1 MRIYIY
7 FVRIGSKFLKLLSK
21 KEKKIKKNQFFYN
34 SSYLLNHYLKE
45 ISYGWRKVDAY
56 YLLLPNSWW

>member
-7 FVRIGSKFLKLLSK
+7 FARLDLKFYKLLSK

-34 SSYLLNHYLKE
+34 SSYLLNNYLKQ
-45 ISYGWRKVDAY
+45 ISYG
-56 YLLLPNSWW
+56 

>member
-7 FVRIGSKFLKLLSK
+7 FVRIDSKFYKLLSK
-21 KEKKIKKNQFFYN
+21 KEKKIKKNQFFHN

-45 ISYGWRKVDAY
+45 INYG
-56 YLLLPNSWW
+56 

>member
-7 FVRIGSKFLKLLSK
+7 FVRIDQNFNKLLSK
-21 KEKKIKKNQFFYN
+21 KEKKIKKNQFFHN

-45 ISYGWRKVDAY
+45 ISYG
-56 YLLLPNSWW
+56 

>member
-7 FVRIGSKFLKLLSK
+7 FVRADSKIFYKLLSK
-21 KEKKIKKNQFFYN
+21 KEKKIKKNQFFQN

-45 ISYGWRKVDAY
+45 ISYG
-56 YLLLPNSWW
+56 

>member
-7 FVRIGSKFLKLLSK
+7 FVRIDLKFLKLLSK

-34 SSYLLNHYLKE
+34 SSYLFNHYLNTDWLWMKKK
-45 ISYGWRKVDAY
+45 SGC
-56 YLLLPNSWW
+56 L

>member
-7 FVRIGSKFLKLLSK
+7 FVKIVQNFYKLLSK
-21 KEKKIKKNQFFYN
+21 KEKKIKKNQFFHN

-45 ISYGWRKVDAY
+45 ISYG
-56 YLLLPNSWW
+56 